1 MNKRKQ
7 ASSSKS
13 RGKRGPAAPPK
24 GRARNVA
31 RVTKSQSSPS
41 SATRKRAAAPA
52 AKPVATTLTLANE
65 CLVSQA
71 ATLKEE
77 LSALVEEP
85 QTVTLDVSSLQ
96 RIDTAGLQ
104 VITAFVRDRGAHGR
118 AVVWQGTAP
127 VLTTAA
133 QLLGLTS
140 LLGLPA

>member
-7 ASSSKS
+7 ASSAKP
-13 RGKRGPAAPPK
+13 RGKRGPSTPPK

-31 RVTKSQSSPS
+31 RVTKSKSSPS
-41 SATRKRAAAPA
+41 SGARKRPA
-52 AKPVATTLTLANE
+52 AQVAQPVSTALTLANE

-71 ATLKEE
+71 TALKEE

-104 VITAFVRDRGAHGR
+104 VIT
-118 AVVWQGTAP
+118 
-127 VLTTAA
+127 
-133 QLLGLTS
+133 
-140 LLGLPA
+140 

>member
-7 ASSSKS
+7 ASSAKPH
-13 RGKRGPAAPPK
+13 GKRGPATPSK

-31 RVTKSQSSPS
+31 RVTKSKSSS
-41 SATRKRAAAPA
+41 GTRKRSAAQA
-52 AKPVATTLTLANE
+52 AQPVSTTLTLAAE
-65 CLVSQA
+65 CLVSRA

-77 LSALVEEP
+77 LGALVEEP

-104 VITAFVRDRGAHGR
+104 VITAFVRERATHGR
-118 AVVWQGTAP
+118 AIAWHGTAP
-127 VLTTAA
+127 VLVTAA